1 MAVTIVR
8 YRTRPERADENQ
20 ALIERVFT
28 ELRATAPAGL
38 RYASFRLA
46 DGESFVHVAD
56 VDPVAGGNPLTE
68 TPAFAEFVREIADR
82 CVEGPDASAA
92 TLVGEYGFATD
103 RESTRG

>member
-28 ELRATAPAGL
+28 ELQATAPAGL

-56 VDPVAGGNPLTE
+56 VDPAAGGNPLTE
-68 TPAFAEFVREIADR
+68 APAFAEFVREIADR
-82 CVEGPDASAA
+82 CVEGPDAAAA
-92 TLVGEYGFATD
+92 TLVGAYGFATD